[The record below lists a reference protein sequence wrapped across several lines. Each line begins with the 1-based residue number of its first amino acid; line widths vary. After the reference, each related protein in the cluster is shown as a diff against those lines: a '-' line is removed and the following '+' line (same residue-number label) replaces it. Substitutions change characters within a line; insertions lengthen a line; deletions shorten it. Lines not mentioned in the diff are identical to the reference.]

1 MLSFAALYS
10 LHFIQIRIMVQ
21 EIRRKL
27 PKTFSELWGQ
37 PAYLFN
43 LKIFHNS
50 LALLFARDRC
60 HLPVQ
65 NAQNGKYGMPRMPR
79 KCPEKCPENA
89 QKMPRKC
96 PEKCPENAQKNAQ
109 NAQ

>member
-27 PKTFSELWGQ
+27 PTTFSELWGQ

-79 KCPEKCPENA
+79 KCPENA

>member
-37 PAYLFN
+37 SAYLFN
-43 LKIFHNS
+43 VKIFLNS

-60 HLPVQ
+60 HISSS
-65 NAQNGKYGMPRMPR
+65 AQNDEGACVLGVHRPSGTNIIKHFFL
-79 KCPEKCPENA
+79 N
-89 QKMPRKC
+89 
-96 PEKCPENAQKNAQ
+96 
-109 NAQ
+109 